1 MVFDPTG
8 LIDWFSAHI
17 AQLIGTAIVWLA
29 AIVISK
35 IITTRMWDFLDK
47 IARMGKRRPPR
58 DQLKVL
64 DKIVATLV
72 FICAAIVTLSVWQ
85 IDVWPIIATFG
96 ILGLA
101 IGFAAKDTISNFIA
115 GFILIIDRPFDVGD
129 RVKVGRFIPE
139 GEVIEIRFRSTR
151 IRTSE
156 NNVVTIPNSIV
167 CNQAVMVMASSK
179 KR

>member
-8 LIDWFSAHI
+8 LVDWFGAHI
-17 AQLIGTAIVWLA
+17 AQLIGTAIIWLA
-29 AIVISK
+29 AIVLTK
-35 IITTRMWDFLDK
+35 VITIRMWDYLDK
-47 IARMGKRRPPR
+47 IARRWKRRPPR
-58 DQLKVL
+58 GRLKVL
-64 DKIVATLV
+64 NKIVTTLV
-72 FICAAIVTLSVWQ
+72 FICAAIITLSVWQ
-85 IDVWPIIATFG
+85 IDVWPIIAAFG

-129 RVKVGRFIPE
+129 RVKIGRFIPE

-156 NNVVTIPNSIV
+156 NNVVTVPNSIV
-167 CNQAVMVMASSK
+167 CNQEVMVMAPPK